1 MQVWKLLV
9 WNHELVIAMPFSIQR
24 YRICSCRL
32 FLEWRCLW
40 NVTSISRSCFFKKS
54 DSFWGHVLFFGL
66 LWLHSVLSGNF
77 FLQWNP
83 INTLSSWH
91 HPRLVRP
98 QGVQVLGVAFP
109 LGLPLGLLLLAWND
123 SYMAS
128 GIWLA
133 PFFFRDG
140 KKCWG
145 TGSVSKMS
153 NLSKRNLE
161 AKRGW

>member
-1 MQVWKLLV
+1 
-9 WNHELVIAMPFSIQR
+9 MPFSIQR

-133 PFFFRDG
+133 PFFLGMG
-140 KKCWG
+140 KNAEALALSRKCP
-145 TGSVSKMS
+145 TFPNAILRPKEVDSCVPHCT
-153 NLSKRNLE
+153 
-161 AKRGW
+161 